1 VSDEAQT
8 SSGPF
13 DVETVRQLV
22 RLMKKFDLSEVD
34 LQEGERR
41 LRLRR
46 GPRTVA
52 AAPSAYAAP
61 PAAAPQMAP
70 AAGAGPASN
79 GQAPAAPASKLVE
92 VKSPMVG
99 TFYAKPAP
107 DKDDYVKKGA
117 RVTPETVV
125 CKIEAMKI
133 FNDLPAGCSG
143 VIAEVCVANGAFVE
157 YDQVLFRVE
166 PS

>member
-1 VSDEAQT
+1 
-8 SSGPF
+8 
-13 DVETVRQLV
+13 
-22 RLMKKFDLSEVD
+22 VD

-46 GPRTVA
+46 GARTVA
-52 AAPSAYAAP
+52 AAPIAYAAP
-61 PAAAPQMAP
+61 PTAAPQMAP
-70 AAGAGPASN
+70 ATGAGPAPN
-79 GQAPAAPASKLVE
+79 GQAPAPASKLIE
-92 VKSPMVG
+92 IKSPMVG

-107 DKDDYVKKGA
+107 DKDDYVKQGA

-133 FNDLPAGCSG
+133 FNDMPAGCSG
-143 VIAEVCVANGAFVE
+143 TIAEVCVANGAFVE